1 MSLNTKTIAEVVEL
15 AKGKGATG
23 QWLTTLETLA
33 NHYNRIPR
41 GTMRQ
46 WFKAHHGEKVD
57 TIQAQ
62 PHSLFVPAGRT
73 IDAERRAGS
82 VSLDG
87 SMRDY
92 AGCTVLHADDTT
104 LLVTM
109 DNGDSWAMYT
119 LSV

>member
-1 MSLNTKTIAEVVEL
+1 MSLNTKSITEVAEL
-15 AKGKGATG
+15 AKGMGESG
-23 QWLTTLETLA
+23 RWLTALESLA
-33 NHYNRIPR
+33 NQSNRIAR

-46 WFKAHHGEKVD
+46 WFKAHHGQKVD
-57 TIQAQ
+57 TIQSQ

-73 IDAERRAGS
+73 IDAERRSGA
-82 VSLDG
+82 VTLDG

-104 LLVTM
+104 LLISM